1 MPVPRGPKRLGLA
14 HALDPAEN
22 GLILIHVGAVRA
34 PGADHEAAEVGIDLV
49 DGHVDG
55 MPDTI
60 EVVAIT

>member
-1 MPVPRGPKRLGLA
+1 LGLA